1 MFPCNMQKVPRSQVS
16 EELFAC
22 VKGRT
27 LVITQLCVRASF
39 FTAGMYLDFEVNSI
53 PKDIIC
59 ADS

>member
-1 MFPCNMQKVPRSQVS
+1 MQKFLAAKSARN
-16 EELFAC
+16 FC
-22 VKGRT
+22 VLQGRT

-53 PKDIIC
+53 LKDIIC

>member
-1 MFPCNMQKVPRSQVS
+1 MQKVPRSQVS

-22 VKGRT
+22 VKRRT

-53 PKDIIC
+53 LKDIIC